1 VARTRYFSAEL
12 FEFLTDLKNN
22 NSREWFLDNKD
33 RYQKAVKE
41 PLLRFIEAFAE
52 PLHDISPNF
61 SADARPTG
69 GSMFRIY
76 RDVRFAKDKSPYKTH
91 AAAQFRHRAGRDA
104 HVPCFYLHLEPGS
117 AFAGAGVWHPDGV
130 TLDRIRS
137 KIIEKPEEWKSIL
150 ANSALTA
157 RHEQAGESLKRAP
170 RGFDPEHP
178 LIAEIK
184 RKDYLCVQHFSQAQV
199 CGEGFIEEFAAS
211 CKAAAPFV
219 RFLTEAVGQEF

>member
-1 VARTRYFSAEL
+1 MARTRYFSAEL

-117 AFAGAGVWHPDGV
+117 V
-130 TLDRIRS
+130 S